1 MKKILQLI
9 SFIILLGAS
18 TACGNK
24 STTTEK
30 ESGRDAIKASSSPV
44 IATSQ
49 FKVWGNCEQC
59 KETIESS
66 LKVDGILKADWNV
79 DSKRMAVTYDE
90 SKITLDQIQKK
101 IAGVGYDNDVY
112 KGDDKAYAELPDC
125 CKYERK

>member
-1 MKKILQLI
+1 MKKILQFLFFITLLI
-9 SFIILLGAS
+9 TSA
-18 TACGNK
+18 ACGNK
-24 STTTEK
+24 STTTEA
-30 ESGRDAIKASSSPV
+30 ESANDSVKASSSPV
-44 IATSQ
+44 MATSQ

-66 LKVDGILKADWNV
+66 VKVEGIAKADWNV
-79 DSKRMAVTYDE
+79 DSKRMTVTYDE

-101 IAGVGYDNDVY
+101 IAAVGYDNEVY